1 MRVRSTRET
10 FKKSGVT
17 GGTGVTEVCMYT
29 HLISIFHTAKIQKK
43 RGKSKEKREKSKKEP
58 KRSHCALTVEKIH
71 INSPKTCRFRDFF
84 LFLQLKFK
92 QR

>member
-43 RGKSKEKREKSKKEP
+43 RGKNKKKGKKKQISQGIAGKQGLSKRSKKVV
-58 KRSHCALTVEKIH
+58 LT
-71 INSPKTCRFRDFF
+71 
-84 LFLQLKFK
+84 
-92 QR
+92 